1 MVNSLFPMRY
11 PSPLIEGRLKR
22 RYLRFLADVELP
34 DGSVITAHT
43 PNTGSLA
50 GCCVP
55 GSRVWLRDTG
65 NPERKYRHAWELVEP
80 RPGVMVGINTGLP
93 QALVREALAAKR
105 IRELAGYGEV
115 RAEVKYG
122 RENSRIDL
130 LLRDGRKG
138 DCYVEI
144 KNVTLAEGGT
154 AMFPDSVSER
164 AARHLRELER
174 MVAAGDRG
182 VIFFC
187 VQRTDVKD
195 VRPAD
200 HIDPAYGKALRRAL
214 ARGVEAV
221 AYAALVTPAEVRL
234 KSRLKVVCP

>member
-1 MVNSLFPMRY
+1 MRY
-11 PSPLIEGRLKR
+11 DPPLLEGRLRR
-22 RYLRFLADVELP
+22 RYLRFLADVEFA

-43 PNTGSLA
+43 PNTGSMA
-50 GCCVP
+50 GCCTP

-65 NPERKYRHAWELVEP
+65 STTRKYRHSWELVEA

-93 QALVREALAAKR
+93 PLLVREALAAGR
-105 IRELAGYGEV
+105 IRTLAGYRDV

-130 LLRDGRKG
+130 LLRAAHKP

-144 KNVTLAEGGT
+144 KNVTLAEGRS
-154 AMFPDSVSER
+154 AYFPDAVSER
-164 AARHLRELER
+164 AAKHLRELEH
-174 MVAAGDRG
+174 VVKAGGRG

-187 VQRTDVKD
+187 VQRDDVRE

-200 HIDPAYGKALRRAL
+200 HIDPAYGRALRRAL
-214 ARGVEAV
+214 TRGVEAI
-221 AYAALVTPAEVRL
+221 ACAARVTPDAVVLDR
-234 KSRLKVVCP
+234 RLKVVCP